1 MGNYCTMLLKI
12 SKDDIKSFLSNFY
25 SDEDL
30 DNMDAEDEATETVS
44 GILSDHFSDYYVLDK
59 NTIVVGDID

>member
-1 MGNYCTMLLKI
+1 MSNYCTMILKV

-30 DNMDAEDEATETVS
+30 ENMDIENEATETVN
-44 GILSDHFSDYYVLDK
+44 GVLSDHFSDYYVLDK
-59 NTIVVGDID
+59 NTVVIGDID